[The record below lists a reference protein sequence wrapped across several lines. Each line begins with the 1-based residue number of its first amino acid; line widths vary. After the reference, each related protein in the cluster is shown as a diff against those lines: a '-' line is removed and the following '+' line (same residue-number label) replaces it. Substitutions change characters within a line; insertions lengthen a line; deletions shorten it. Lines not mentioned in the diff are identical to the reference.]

1 MGYLAYKGESAKYCI
16 DSHNDTKLS
25 QSATN
30 HIILLKALVE
40 QCVSPDLDIAG
51 ADYGQPE
58 FGMLDS
64 DGCGCCAMQRILW
77 E

>member
-1 MGYLAYKGESAKYCI
+1 VQNIVLTVTTIQNYHE
-16 DSHNDTKLS
+16 
-25 QSATN
+25 SATN

-58 FGMLDS
+58 FGMLDLDVDVAPCTKFRGS
-64 DGCGCCAMQRILW
+64 EKTRDH
-77 E
+77 